1 MLRACVWSKGNGE
14 PLYQVYQRRM
24 EFRLDLFFYAAQFDQ
39 MDGGTYMH
47 LVVSGF
53 QRVAE

>member
-1 MLRACVWSKGNGE
+1 MWGKGNGE

>member
-1 MLRACVWSKGNGE
+1 MLRACVWNKGNGE
-14 PLYQVYQRRM
+14 PLYQVYQRTM

-47 LVVSGF
+47 LVVSNF

>member
-1 MLRACVWSKGNGE
+1 MWGKGNGE
-14 PLYQVYQRRM
+14 PLYQVYQRTI

-47 LVVSGF
+47 LVVSNF